1 MLCSPKAWGEGRTA
15 TRRKSG
21 KRVPSVGK
29 CERPRPLSL
38 NLSGFKDLYL
48 QNEKGC
54 LPQRF
59 SEPPAPSS
67 SAGFSSKPLNKIRF
81 HS

>member
-15 TRRKSG
+15 TRGKSG

-48 QNEKGC
+48 QNEKGR
-54 LPQRF
+54 LA
-59 SEPPAPSS
+59 SEIFRTPSS
-67 SAGFSSKPLNKIRF
+67 KFICWVF
-81 HS
+81 E